1 MARSANDQLEGATER
16 RYRKKILKNA
26 KLLNECCR
34 GSKYTLCSERKGAAS
49 RVFSERN
56 TTCENTFAAKS
67 KQIYARKTIYGDE
80 FAAIS

>member
-1 MARSANDQLEGATER
+1 MARLVNDQLGEATER
-16 RYRKKILKNA
+16 RYRKKMLKNA
-26 KLLNECCR
+26 KLLNDGCR

-49 RVFSERN
+49 RVCSERN

-80 FAAIS
+80 FATIS